1 MFDITWVGVGKLLIL
16 FLGLSVSVVFSLFL
30 YRMFLLIPSAIKDLC
45 NSRASK
51 YIEFSDKRNWVL
63 KCFEG
68 RGRDDSSVGIT
79 FINHDARKEIVLW
92 THVGNLRDYLD
103 ENFKDDR
110 KLRGDA

>member
-1 MFDITWVGVGKLLIL
+1 MFDITWIEVGKLLVL
-16 FLGLSVSVVFSLFL
+16 FFGLSVSVVFSVFL
-30 YRMFLLIPSAIKDLC
+30 YRMSLLIPSSIEDFC
-45 NSRASK
+45 SSMMCK
-51 YIEFSDKRNWVL
+51 YREFSDKRNWAL

-79 FINHDARKEIVLW
+79 FINHDAKKEIVLW